1 MSSILEKY
9 AMGGVNR
16 PGGDRR
22 MTTMSGP
29 PKGAMTG
36 GAHGVYNNTKK
47 NNGGFSGGGTNS
59 PSLSEFDLAV
69 QLMMGLASTGG
80 KP

>member
-1 MSSILEKY
+1 MNSILEMY
-9 AMGGVNR
+9 ARGGVNR
-16 PGGDRR
+16 PSGGRR

-29 PKGAMTG
+29 PAGVMEG
-36 GAHGVYNNTKK
+36 GAHGINNGAKK
-47 NNGGFSGGGTNS
+47 SSGGFSGGGTNS

-69 QLMMGLASTGG
+69 QLMMGLSSTG

>member
-1 MSSILEKY
+1 MSDILKKYSI
-9 AMGGVNR
+9 GGINR
-16 PGGDRR
+16 PSGGSR

-29 PKGAMTG
+29 PAGVMEG
-36 GAHGVYNNTKK
+36 GAHGINNGAKK
-47 NNGGFSGGGTNS
+47 SNGGFSGGGTNS

>member
-1 MSSILEKY
+1 MAGI
-9 AMGGVNR
+9 NR
-16 PGGDRR
+16 PGGSNR

-29 PKGAMTG
+29 PAGVMEM
-36 GAHGVYNNTKK
+36 GAHGTNNGAKK

>member
-1 MSSILEKY
+1 MSDILKKY
-9 AMGGVNR
+9 SMGGINR
-16 PGGDRR
+16 PNSGGR

-29 PKGAMTG
+29 PAGVMEM
-36 GAHGVYNNTKK
+36 GAHGTNNGAKK
-47 NNGGFSGGGTNS
+47 NSGGFSGGGTNS